1 MKMGFSGRLSDIEIF
16 TLLTYSDVLLS
27 ALETFWGRS
36 RILLSPLARKDPT
49 IRDPSPDPPKLPHG

>member
-1 MKMGFSGRLSDIEIF
+1 MKMGLSGRLSDIEIF

-36 RILLSPLARKDPT
+36 RILFSLPARKDPT
-49 IRDPSPDPPKLPHG
+49 IRDPSADPPELPHG